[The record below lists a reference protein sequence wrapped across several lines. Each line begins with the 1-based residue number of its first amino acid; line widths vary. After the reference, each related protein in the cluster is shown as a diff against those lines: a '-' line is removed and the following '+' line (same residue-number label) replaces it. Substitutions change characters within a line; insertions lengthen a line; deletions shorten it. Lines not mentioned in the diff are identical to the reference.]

1 MGHHGNACHF
11 AESKASR
18 HRNTGN
24 DVASAR
30 CIDEGET
37 LVSVAILSLRMVV
50 ARTVKPI
57 VMDIVID
64 IVMDIVMVI
73 VMVSV
78 ALLVFVSGGVITV
91 IGAGDCGDVG
101 GDDDMG
107 GR

>member
-57 VMDIVID
+57 VMDIV
-64 IVMDIVMVI
+64 MDIVMVI